1 MSMFLTVL
9 GGSAASVGTGQ
20 GCAGYLV
27 ASDNTRIMLDAG
39 PGTLLELRRHTD
51 FRTLSA
57 VVVSHMHVDHMLDLI
72 AMRFSLAYN
81 PMKTGE
87 RVPLWL
93 PPGGLTMLD
102 GLAAVL
108 DSEGDPANFFRKVFD
123 PAEYDPTRVLPI
135 GDLQL
140 TFAPTVHW
148 VPCWAIRVSGPAD
161 GDLFYSA
168 DTGPAADLKNLA
180 ASASLCLIEA
190 TTPAGQ
196 EGLLPFDKR
205 GHLTATEAGTLA
217 TNAGASTLIL
227 THMFEENDPAQSMT
241 EAAAAFNGELVRA
254 IPGLTVTW

>member
-1 MSMFLTVL
+1 MTMTLTVL

-27 ASDNTRIMLDAG
+27 TSATTRIMLDAG

-57 VVVSHMHVDHMLDLI
+57 VVISHMHVDHMLDLI

-81 PMKTGE
+81 PIKSGE

-93 PPGGLTMLD
+93 PPGGLAKLD
-102 GLAAVL
+102 QLAAVF
-108 DSEGDPANFFRKVFD
+108 DFEGNVGDFFRKVFNL
-123 PAEYDPTRVLPI
+123 AEYDPAGVTTI
-135 GDLQL
+135 GDLHL

-148 VPCWAIRVSGPAD
+148 VPCWAIRVSGPAS

-168 DTGPAADLKNLA
+168 DTGPSADLEALA
-180 ASASLCLIEA
+180 ANANLCIIEA

-196 EGLLPFDKR
+196 EGLLPFEKR
-205 GHLTATEAGTLA
+205 GHLTATEAGTIA
-217 TNAGASTLIL
+217 AKSGASTLVL
-227 THMFEENDPAQSMT
+227 SHMFEENDPALSINQ
-241 EAAAAFNGELVRA
+241 AAVVFSGELVRA
-254 IPGLTVTW
+254 IPGLTVSW